1 MWSPDVL
8 LPRWTASVNEALRV
22 CATWV
27 EQKLPTNSAD
37 VERSVL
43 NFDDALQRWRKR
55 QII

>member
-27 EQKLPTNSAD
+27 EQQFWQTQRMLSAMCWA
-37 VERSVL
+37 STT
-43 NFDDALQRWRKR
+43 AHSAGASGK
-55 QII
+55 